1 MNKVSVI
8 TVCYNAEK
16 EIERTI
22 KSVLSQTY
30 TNLEYIIVDGNSSD
44 KTMEIVLHYSENITK
59 IVSEPDKGI
68 YDAMNKGIKMANGEW
83 VIMMNAGDEF
93 ASNSVLDKIFQG
105 TIPEYVKF
113 IYSDTYIRNGSS
125 WVICPMN
132 FDKGGLNHQC
142 VIYKKELHSEI
153 GYYIVTPKL
162 IISDYLF
169 FIQVPRE
176 CVMKSNTIIAKY
188 EGGGASSKFPARTFA
203 LCADV
208 VFRRRSFSNM
218 ISAKITQAIG
228 DLIPLSL
235 KFYLKKHILGYGK

>member
-8 TVCYNAEK
+8 TVCYNAEA

-30 TNLEYIIVDGNSSD
+30 SNFEYIIVDGNSQD
-44 KTMEIVLHYSENITK
+44 KTMEILSCYRDK
-59 IVSEPDKGI
+59 IAQVVSEPDKGI
-68 YDAMNKGIKMANGEW
+68 YDAMNKGIKMANGDW

-93 ASNSVLDKIFQG
+93 ASNTVLDEIFQG
-105 TIPEYVKF
+105 AIPDNVKF
-113 IYSDTYIRNGSS
+113 IYSDVYVRNGSS
-125 WVICPMN
+125 WAVCPMS

-142 VIYKKELHSEI
+142 VIYKKDLHSKI

-176 CVMKSNTIIAKY
+176 CVMKSKTIIAKY

-208 VFRRRSFSNM
+208 VFRRRSFANM
-218 ISAKITQAIG
+218 ISAKFSQTIG
-228 DLIPLSL
+228 DLVPLRL